1 MPAIAQYGCPCM
13 INGFL
18 IQYIDGGVR
27 CESSSKPAQAQ
38 ASWKEAREESDFA
51 SSWSEV
57 GAVISSISSIK
68 PCKNTVLSNIR
79 IVYDRLIRLIYTH
92 QAHDIMVQLL
102 RSK

>member
-1 MPAIAQYGCPCM
+1 MKVAANRLKLRRVGRR
-13 INGFL
+13 L
-18 IQYIDGGVR
+18 ERRV
-27 CESSSKPAQAQ
+27 
-38 ASWKEAREESDFA
+38 DFA

-79 IVYDRLIRLIYTH
+79 VVYDRLIRWIYTH